1 MMKHIETFESFLNEG
16 RSSEMSPRT
25 FYNLFLKKYQKKPG
39 YIGSLLKNA
48 AGQNVFEFELDS
60 ISDTKDAKEFL
71 SQNGVS
77 FTESSL
83 DKRNVLVTFDGL

>member
-1 MMKHIETFESFLNEG
+1 MT
-16 RSSEMSPRT
+16 PRT

-39 YIGSLLKNA
+39 YIGPLVSNA
-48 AGQNVFEFELDS
+48 ADQKVFEFELDS

-71 SQNGVS
+71 LQNGVS

-83 DKRNVLVTFDGL
+83 DKRNVLVTFECK